1 MQSQDSWKAPC
12 TAALMCVHIIGN
24 CITES
29 RMNLKF
35 FRVEMKQRKEKN
47 TVIME
52 RLDPKGNLDEEI
64 SQVIICQFVFS
75 FFSDRNP

>member
-1 MQSQDSWKAPC
+1 LHEFEILSS
-12 TAALMCVHIIGN
+12 GN
-24 CITES
+24 ETE
-29 RMNLKF
+29 
-35 FRVEMKQRKEKN
+35 ERKKN

-64 SQVIICQFVFS
+64 SQIKSCQFVFS